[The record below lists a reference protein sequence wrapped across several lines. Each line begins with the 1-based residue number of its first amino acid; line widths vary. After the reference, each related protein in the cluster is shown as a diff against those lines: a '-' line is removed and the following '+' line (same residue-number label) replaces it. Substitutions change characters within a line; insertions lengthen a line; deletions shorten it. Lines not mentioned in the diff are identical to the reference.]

1 MKEEIN
7 AEVLEFLKAFSNI
20 SIDGLYEILEYL
32 NGMGYLGKKGKEFYH
47 NYWEDL
53 IKEES

>member
-32 NGMGYLGKKGKEFYH
+32 NGMGYLGDKGKEFYH